1 MKIKNLSF
9 ISRIILIVA
18 IFPCAALAL
27 PSKDDARDACIS
39 VMERTTLDPV
49 IAGFYGE
56 QLSNIAVRNC
66 IVVVG
71 EANGDPKRAKEVA
84 SKLKKDFGKSMWQ
97 MVGSPYATQ
106 QEKSMAVTMEGWH
119 SSVMNKAETIAGNYG
134 LLQKEAERL
143 RSSNSR

>member
-1 MKIKNLSF
+1 MKTKSLPFVSLP
-9 ISRIILIVA
+9 ILVVA
-18 IFPCAALAL
+18 LLPFTSLAL
-27 PSKDDARDACIS
+27 PSKNDARDACVS
-39 VMERTTLDPV
+39 VMDRTTLDPV
-49 IAGFYGE
+49 IAGFYGD
-56 QLSNIAVRNC
+56 QLANIAVRNC

-71 EANGDPKRAKEVA
+71 EANGDPKRAKEIA